1 MCICANSR
9 SFCLPLQCGQVFYL
23 NLLVLEAKPFR
34 HPGHTP
40 PGHLDSAFGVWSDH
54 CWHHCGVFFWRGGN
68 RKKTWQFFL
77 GSSGNSFVYFFFLA
91 VSGNRATPLR
101 EHDLGFSALHDLD
114 QSDAVI
120 PVRCER
126 FERQVIRRS
135 LIQIHLVHFDS
146 LQGSARCYTLAF
158 WTILLACL
166 PMTLLRLIACS
177 PRFTR
182 MRTKWAAFRWPH
194 TQKVRLEFQKLD
206 DMDIHAISDA
216 CFQSRDFFSHP
227 EICTSLPMRWSKI
240 AWKWLESQPLLSRSI
255 AAARSVP
262 CTSGRTENPGKT
274 TWTTCYV
281 CNLLPAFLSRYLLGN
296 PFSWKVTKIGSG
308 NVL

>member
-9 SFCLPLQCGQVFYL
+9 SFCQAVWPGLLLKLACLGSKALP
-23 NLLVLEAKPFR
+23 ASR
-34 HPGHTP
+34 SHTP
-40 PGHLDSAFGVWSDH
+40 RASLQHLVCEAITAGITAGYFSGEVKPEKN
-54 CWHHCGVFFWRGGN
+54 V
-68 RKKTWQFFL
+68 QFFL
-77 GSSGNSFVYFFFLA
+77 GSSGKLVCLLFFLA

-120 PVRCER
+120 PVYCER
-126 FERQVIRRS
+126 FERQAIRRS

-158 WTILLACL
+158 WTILLACS
-166 PMTLLRLIACS
+166 PMTLPRLIACS

-194 TQKVRLEFQKLD
+194 TQKVRLEL
-206 DMDIHAISDA
+206 
-216 CFQSRDFFSHP
+216 QSLMIWTFMPFLTLVFCRDFFSHP
-227 EICTSLPMRWSKI
+227 EICNSLPMRWSKI

-255 AAARSVP
+255 AAARFVP
-262 CTSGRTENPGKT
+262 CTSGRTEN
-274 TWTTCYV
+274 WQDHLDHWLCV
-281 CNLLPAFLSRYLLGN
+281 
-296 PFSWKVTKIGSG
+296 
-308 NVL
+308 

>member
-1 MCICANSR
+1 MIICAYVQIPGL
-9 SFCLPLQCGQVFYL
+9 FAKQCGQVFYL

-54 CWHHCGVFFWRGGN
+54 CWHHCGVFFWRGETGKN
-68 RKKTWQFFL
+68 VAVFPWKLRKL
-77 GSSGNSFVYFFFLA
+77 VCLLFFLA

-126 FERQVIRRS
+126 FERQATRRS

-158 WTILLACL
+158 WTILLACS
-166 PMTLLRLIACS
+166 PMTLPRLIACS

-194 TQKVRLEFQKLD
+194 TQKVTLEFQKLD
-206 DMDIHAISDA
+206 DMDIHAISYLVF
-216 CFQSRDFFSHP
+216 CRDFLFILRFATLCRWGGPRLP
-227 EICTSLPMRWSKI
+227 ENDWNH
-240 AWKWLESQPLLSRSI
+240 SRCWAEVSP
-255 AAARSVP
+255 RLVLCLVP
-262 CTSGRTENPGKT
+262 RAELRTGKT
-274 TWTTCYV
+274 TTVTCY
-281 CNLLPAFLSRYLLGN
+281 
-296 PFSWKVTKIGSG
+296 
-308 NVL
+308 